1 MSSIIHIMNPAAGKG
16 LLPEKNSLSGDV
28 YVTEKPGDAVEY
40 LKNHLS
46 DGEEYTIYA
55 YGGDG
60 TLNEVANGIML
71 ADVKAKITV
80 IPVPTGSGND
90 FYKVTNALTEKS
102 PCDIIKYNGRY
113 GINEVNIGFDCG
125 VAERTN
131 RIKSHRVIGGSFA
144 YILGIL
150 EEFICKRVAPMKV
163 TITSADGTEET
174 FEGEYLLCFIGNGSY
189 YGGGFKAAP
198 VANLSDGLLDV
209 ILVKNIGRMRFL
221 GVVGAYKVG
230 SHIDPE
236 TNTPVPKFADVM
248 TFRRAKKI
256 RFDGIEKYAADG
268 EIFGCKDGVLT
279 IECIPSVVL
288 VSSEKLCKAPAP
300 ALK

>member
-16 LLPEKNSLSGDV
+16 RLPDQNSLSGEV
-28 YVTEKPGDAVEY
+28 YVTKKPGDAVEY
-40 LKNHLS
+40 LKNRLS
-46 DGEEYTIYA
+46 DGEEYVIYV

-71 ADVKAKITV
+71 ANADTKITV

-90 FYKVTNALTEKS
+90 FYKVTNVLSEET
-102 PCDIIKYNGRY
+102 PCDMIKFNDQYA
-113 GINEVNIGFDCG
+113 INEVNIGFDCG

-131 RIKSHRVIGGSFA
+131 KIKSHRIIGGSFA

-150 EEFICKRVAPMKV
+150 EEFICKRVSPMKV
-163 TITSADGTEET
+163 TITSEDGTEES

-198 VANLSDGLLDV
+198 VAKLSDGLLDV
-209 ILVKNIGRMRFL
+209 VLVKNIGRMRFL
-221 GVVGAYKVG
+221 SIVGAYKTG

-236 TNTPVPKFADVM
+236 TDLPEEEFTDIM

-268 EIFGCKDGVLT
+268 EIFDCNDGVLT
-279 IECIPSVVL
+279 IECIPSVVS
-288 VSSEKLCKAPAP
+288 VSPEMPSETPVP